1 MYDVNQSETYNNTWN
16 LFKDQQI
23 DLPPTIIYSADETEA
38 YTEVAT
44 DVGAIGTTILNVFNE
59 FVIGRR
65 DFSDATWEAAKKELD
80 AAGYQDFL
88 DNLNTAYK
96 RMNG

>member
-1 MYDVNQSETYNNTWN
+1 MSGVDGDTTLA
-16 LFKDQQI
+16 LFGSLI
-23 DLPPTIIYSADETEA
+23 DGRIVGVLSAA
-38 YTEVAT
+38 LHYTDIAT
-44 DVGAIGTTILNVFNE
+44 DVGPTGTAILNVFNE
-59 FVIGRR
+59 FIIGRR

-88 DNLNTAYK
+88 DNLNAAYS